1 MFMRQTGSQL
11 PLKIAF
17 FGEFGVDLHLTQRI
31 MSFCYSRV
39 QPSNSNQKLS
49 NRRAWDV
56 ACVCREPIELT
67 EDEVL
72 SVVSDFGDVSM
83 VPK

>member
-1 MFMRQTGSQL
+1 
-11 PLKIAF
+11 
-17 FGEFGVDLHLTQRI
+17 

>member
-1 MFMRQTGSQL
+1 
-11 PLKIAF
+11 
-17 FGEFGVDLHLTQRI
+17 

-39 QPSNSNQKLS
+39 QPSKSNQKLS
-49 NRRAWDV
+49 SRRAWDE

-67 EDEVL
+67 EDEAL